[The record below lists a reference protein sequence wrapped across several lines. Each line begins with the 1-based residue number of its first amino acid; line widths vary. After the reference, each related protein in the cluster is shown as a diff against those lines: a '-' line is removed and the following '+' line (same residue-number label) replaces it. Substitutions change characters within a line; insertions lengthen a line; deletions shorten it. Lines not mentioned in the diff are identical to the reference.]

1 MKTSFET
8 KQVSRKLLK
17 DELINAKLYD
27 NQSFQHI
34 LDREI
39 QRRIKHKNN
48 LKINLI
54 K

>member
-8 KQVSRKLLK
+8 KKISNKLLR

-27 NQSFQHI
+27 NQSFQYI

-39 QRRIKHKNN
+39 QRRIKYKKN
-48 LKINLI
+48 LVAAAK

>member
-39 QRRIKHKNN
+39 QRRIKRKNN
-48 LKINLI
+48 LKIDLTR
-54 K
+54 